1 MSEVAAIVLAAGRAS
16 RFGAGEGESKVLAV
30 LEGRPLVRHVVER
43 ALASTASAV
52 IVVTGNAAAGVGA
65 ALCGLPVLL
74 VSNEDWA
81 SGMAGSLKA
90 GIAAIPAATRGALV
104 MLADMPLVAVATLDR
119 LIADFAAAGEPDA
132 LLPRYRGEAGNPVLL
147 GRSLFDAIS
156 TLRGD
161 EGARKI
167 LRDGGRKVVHRD
179 VDDPGIAI
187 DVDTRE
193 ALAALRDR
201 LAR

>member
-1 MSEVAAIVLAAGRAS
+1 MSEVAAIVLAAGRGS
-16 RFGAGEGESKVLAV
+16 RFGAGEGESKVLAL
-30 LEGRPLVRHVVER
+30 LEGRPLVRHAVER
-43 ALASTASAV
+43 ALASKASRV
-52 IVVTGNAAAGVGA
+52 IVVTGNAAARVGA
-65 ALCGLPVLL
+65 ALAGVSVQLVL
-74 VSNEDWA
+74 NEDWA
-81 SGMAGSLKA
+81 DGMASSLKA
-90 GIAAIPAATRGALV
+90 GIAAMPATTRGALV

-132 LLPRYRGEAGNPVLL
+132 LLPRYCGEAGNPVLL
-147 GRSLFDAIS
+147 GRSMFDAIS
-156 TLRGD
+156 TLSGD

-167 LRDGGRKVVHRD
+167 LRDGGRKVVQCD

-193 ALAALRDR
+193 ALAALRNR